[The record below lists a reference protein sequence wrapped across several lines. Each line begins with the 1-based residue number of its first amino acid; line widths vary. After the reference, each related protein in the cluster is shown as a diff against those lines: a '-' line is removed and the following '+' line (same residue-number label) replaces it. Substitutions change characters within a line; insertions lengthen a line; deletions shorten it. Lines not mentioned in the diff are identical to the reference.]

1 MIPYHARKGRRRRE
15 FIKTMA
21 EFRRVT
27 DTFSTSPQIDLADVA
42 KAKADGV
49 MLIIDNRP
57 DGEEPAAPQSG
68 DVAKA
73 AAEAGI
79 RFVHIPVVGGPTPE
93 QVSAMRA
100 AIDKTGGGKVLAY
113 CRSGTRSIN
122 TWSLGQPEI
131 GREKLVELGAAAGYD
146 LSGVL
151 PR

>member
-1 MIPYHARKGRRRRE
+1 
-15 FIKTMA
+15 MA

-27 DTFSTSPQIDLADVA
+27 DTFTTSPQIDVADVA

-49 MLIIDNRP
+49 VLIIDNRP
-57 DGEEPAAPQSG
+57 DGEEPSAPQSA
-68 DVAKA
+68 DIAKA
-73 AAEAGI
+73 AENAGI
-79 RFVHIPVVGGPTPE
+79 RFVHIPVVGGPTPD
-93 QVSAMRA
+93 QVQAMRA
-100 AIDKTGGGKVLAY
+100 AIDEAGGGKVLAY

-146 LSGVL
+146 LSNIL